1 MRNYA
6 ELDRG
11 WATPPTNARR
21 KTAVITDD
29 GVKIDLVLLDA
40 GEPATTGSRFSY
52 RGQTWEICGSRQGS
66 KVLVAEPAERP
77 RQ

>member
-1 MRNYA
+1 MQNYA

-29 GVKIDLVLLDA
+29 GAEIALVLLDA

-52 RGQTWEICGSRQGS
+52 RGRMWEICGSRHGS
-66 KVLVAEPAERP
+66 RVLVAEPAEWP